1 MEKIIRKISLIVFIF
16 IPILGILVWRLFC
29 PPASIPLFFLVFQLA
44 LIWGFIFFKDL
55 RVISFFAFFSTLA
68 GIGII
73 ALSPLPIKLAVLI
86 QTVLLW
92 LMIGF
97 FSFMKNIF
105 VNKKQEKEQYF
116 FHLEEELK
124 NLQIENRDKGK
135 QAEFNEEK
143 IARYRNLSSVAR
155 TLSSAIEL
163 KSMRQLLIDLVQQL
177 TGMKTVQIESFLAD
191 GLSMDPFENWIYR
204 KQSALLV
211 RDLQQDLRFNPEHCP
226 IGLVSLLIVP
236 IFQGKKIIALIR
248 LEDPRPK
255 IFQEEDLRLLA
266 ILADLVSLAM
276 DNASLFAK
284 VQELAIKDHLTGVY
298 TQKFFLERLQEET
311 LRAGRFR
318 APLFLIM
325 LDIDHFKKYND
336 NFGHQAGDEVLR
348 RVVKVLLSLV
358 EEISFVAR
366 YGGEEFV
373 VLLPQTKR
381 ERAFDLAE
389 TIRQKISEEKFVFG
403 DKTVNLTVSLGVAG
417 FPEDATI
424 PSQLVRTA
432 DEFMYQAKNKGRNQ
446 VQGKKQ

>member
-1 MEKIIRKISLIVFIF
+1 M
-16 IPILGILVWRLFC
+16 
-29 PPASIPLFFLVFQLA
+29 
-44 LIWGFIFFKDL
+44 
-55 RVISFFAFFSTLA
+55 
-68 GIGII
+68 
-73 ALSPLPIKLAVLI
+73 
-86 QTVLLW
+86 
-92 LMIGF
+92 
-97 FSFMKNIF
+97 
-105 VNKKQEKEQYF
+105 
-116 FHLEEELK
+116 EEELK

-143 IARYRNLSSVAR
+143 IAHYRNLSSVAR

-163 KSMRQLLIDLVQQL
+163 KSMRQLLISLVQQL
-177 TGMKTVQIESFLAD
+177 TGMKAVRIESFLAD
-191 GLSMDPFENWIYR
+191 GLSTDPFENWIYQ

-226 IGLVSLLIVP
+226 IGIVSLLIVP
-236 IFQGKKIIALIR
+236 VFQGKKIIALIR

-284 VQELAIKDHLTGVY
+284 VKELAIKDHLTGVY
-298 TQKFFLERLQEET
+298 TQKIFLERLQEET

-348 RVVKVLLSLV
+348 RVVKVLLSLL
-358 EEISFVAR
+358 EEINFVAR

-373 VLLPQTKR
+373 VLLPQTNR
-381 ERAFDLAE
+381 ERALNLAE
-389 TIRQKISEEKFVFG
+389 TIRQKISDEKFIFG

-424 PSQLVRTA
+424 PSQLVRAA
-432 DEFMYQAKNKGRNQ
+432 DEFMYQAKNNGRNQ
-446 VQGKKQ
+446 VQGKKQL